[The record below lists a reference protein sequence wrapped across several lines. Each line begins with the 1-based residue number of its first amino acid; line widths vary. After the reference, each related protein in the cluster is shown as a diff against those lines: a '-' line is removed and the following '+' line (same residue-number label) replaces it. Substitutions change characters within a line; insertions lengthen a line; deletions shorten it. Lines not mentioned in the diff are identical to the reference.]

1 MRNNIIN
8 CFLNLFDIKQ
18 NSEVFQPFFLQIY
31 FTLKKCFDY
40 GVNAKVS
47 AIDVLLIGEGFAK
60 ARTRGGVGSIGIRSS
75 AWSSRRGST
84 GEDVCGVSYNRECT
98 P

>member
-1 MRNNIIN
+1 LRNNIIN

-60 ARTRGGVGSIGIRSS
+60 ARTRGGQHQDTLVGLEQS
-75 AWSSRRGST
+75 ARING
-84 GEDVCGVSYNRECT
+84 
-98 P
+98 